1 MEVLKLKV
9 NSRGRPPSNPLC
21 SSLRERFQAKQRK
34 VVAEHNAAG
43 HAVVVLDPSDWVLS
57 AVRDERTLEAIA
69 RAYTCPVLD

>member
-9 NSRGRPPSNPLC
+9 NSRGRPPSNPPC

-43 HAVVVLDPSDWVLS
+43 HAVVVLDPSDWVL
-57 AVRDERTLEAIA
+57 ERTLEAIA